1 MNMSEPQARLPIDA
15 LSGSSGFRADTR
27 FGSAQAEAGH
37 APVHASGTVLEDPVA
52 SAYAE
57 GFAAGTA
64 EARAKAEEE
73 ARDLADAQDRL
84 ALSFARLDKD
94 MEEEL
99 RQRLR
104 ETVFALCETAIA
116 PLALDEAALVRR
128 VKLAVS
134 MLARADDERVIRL
147 HPDDIALVTPSLAQD
162 WTIAPDSRTG
172 TRQPAR
178 RIRNRRCR
186 RRPGD
191 MAARDCRSAAP
202 MLKLFQPILADLA
215 TEPISLA
222 PRRYGLV
229 SACDGGLLE
238 VSGLAVPVGSMCRVA
253 HGRNLALSAEVI
265 GFRNGRTMMMMLGD
279 SVMLRPGARV
289 WPEGHPG
296 LLPVGEAFLGRA
308 VDGEGLPIDGGNPIH
323 ARSEWPAQGMRSA
336 ALDRSPVREPF
347 DTGVRAINAL
357 TTFGIGQ
364 RIGIM
369 AGSGVGKSV
378 LIDMIARGSHADI
391 VVVGLIGERAREVSD
406 FVERH
411 MSEGKRERTAVVAVP
426 ADHAPNLRLRG
437 AMLAT
442 SLAEKFRAAGK
453 RVLLIM
459 DSLTR
464 VAHAAR
470 EIGLLLGEPGAARGY
485 PPSALATI
493 TRLVERAGNSAAS
506 GGSITGIYTV
516 LADGDNQDDPV
527 VDTARSIL
535 DGHIVLSREL
545 AQRGQYP
552 AVDIAAS
559 LSRVMN
565 DITGAEH
572 QSLARMF
579 RALSASYEANRDLVL
594 MGAYRAGADP
604 QLDRAIA
611 MHEALS
617 AFLGQDAHDT
627 ICLDD
632 SVAQLSALLG
642 DEAA

>member
-1 MNMSEPQARLPIDA
+1 M
-15 LSGSSGFRADTR
+15 LS
-27 FGSAQAEAGH
+27 
-37 APVHASGTVLEDPVA
+37 
-52 SAYAE
+52 
-57 GFAAGTA
+57 
-64 EARAKAEEE
+64 
-73 ARDLADAQDRL
+73 
-84 ALSFARLDKD
+84 
-94 MEEEL
+94 
-99 RQRLR
+99 
-104 ETVFALCETAIA
+104 
-116 PLALDEAALVRR
+116 
-128 VKLAVS
+128 
-134 MLARADDERVIRL
+134 
-147 HPDDIALVTPSLAQD
+147 
-162 WTIAPDSRTG
+162 
-172 TRQPAR
+172 
-178 RIRNRRCR
+178 
-186 RRPGD
+186 
-191 MAARDCRSAAP
+191 
-202 MLKLFQPILADLA
+202 LFEPILADLSA
-215 TEPISLA
+215 EPIALA
-222 PRRYGLV
+222 PGRYGLV

-238 VSGLAVPVGSMCRVA
+238 VSGLSVPVGSMCRVA
-253 HGRNLALSAEVI
+253 HGRNLSLNAEVI
-265 GFRNGRTMMMMLGD
+265 GFRNGRTMMMLLGD

-289 WPEGHPG
+289 WPEGRPG

-308 VDGEGLPIDGGNPIH
+308 IDGEGLPIDGGSPIN
-323 ARSEWPAQGMRSA
+323 ARCEWPSEGIRTG

-347 DTGVRAINAL
+347 DTGVRSINAL

-378 LIDMIARGSHADI
+378 LIDMIARGSQADVI
-391 VVVGLIGERAREVSD
+391 VVGLIGERAREVSD

-411 MSEGKRERTAVVAVP
+411 MTQGKRERTVVVAVP

-442 SLAEKFRAAGK
+442 SMAEHFRSAGK

-493 TRLVERAGNSAAS
+493 TKLVERAGNSAAS

-565 DITGAEH
+565 DIAAAEH
-572 QSLARMF
+572 QTHARTF
-579 RALSASYEANRDLVL
+579 RALTATYEANRDLVL

-611 MHEALS
+611 MHDALS
-617 AFLGQDAHDT
+617 GFLGQETHAT
-627 ICLDD
+627 VPLGESI
-632 SVAQLSALLG
+632 AQLATLLASG
-642 DEAA
+642 EADAPPP